1 MARDDVST
9 DTQEIFGEMQE
20 DLERTKAS
28 ARRNRNSNDS
38 GSPGK
43 SMLVWGFIGII
54 LILLVVLLFRGG
66 DKAVTEELNTL
77 KGRVEQMEKKAAAL
91 DAAAKKVDTMDG
103 QIKGLQQSV
112 TKVEGTQ
119 RSLAERMDRLAQR
132 AEKAAA
138 PQPAQKKPSAQAQAK
153 VHEVRPGE
161 TIFSIAKKYN
171 ITADQLL
178 KLNNMTKKD
187 TIQAGQKLV
196 VAP

>member
-66 DKAVTEELNTL
+66 DKAVTEE
-77 KGRVEQMEKKAAAL
+77 
-91 DAAAKKVDTMDG
+91 
-103 QIKGLQQSV
+103 
-112 TKVEGTQ
+112 
-119 RSLAERMDRLAQR
+119 
-132 AEKAAA
+132 
-138 PQPAQKKPSAQAQAK
+138 
-153 VHEVRPGE
+153 
-161 TIFSIAKKYN
+161 
-171 ITADQLL
+171 
-178 KLNNMTKKD
+178 
-187 TIQAGQKLV
+187 
-196 VAP
+196 